1 MENLYTSKT
10 LNYYNGL
17 RRKYLSEHDLQGAIN
32 HLKPLLVMIQS
43 LAIKEDHKDYNDCQ
57 DLLNRVQKN
66 LNECQSAL
74 KEDYARWAKLNE
86 QNITSKQRRY
96 DPFLKRFVEGKP
108 CADKN
113 EYHSKI
119 VSN

>member
-32 HLKPLLVMIQS
+32 HLKPLLVMVQS

-57 DLLNRVQKN
+57 DLLNRVEKN
-66 LNECQSAL
+66 LDDC
-74 KEDYARWAKLNE
+74 R
-86 QNITSKQRRY
+86 
-96 DPFLKRFVEGKP
+96 
-108 CADKN
+108 
-113 EYHSKI
+113 
-119 VSN
+119 SNLDIWYE